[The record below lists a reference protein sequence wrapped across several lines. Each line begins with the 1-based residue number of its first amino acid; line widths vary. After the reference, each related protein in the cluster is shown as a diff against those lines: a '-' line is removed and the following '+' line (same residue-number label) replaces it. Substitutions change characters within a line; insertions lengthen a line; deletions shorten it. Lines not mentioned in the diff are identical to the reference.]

1 MKSRP
6 QPGKQR
12 RPVSSFW
19 ISVANAIDAINEHVG
34 RVVLWLVGA
43 VTLISALNA
52 LARYGLGRSSNAWLE
67 IQWYLFGA
75 IILLTAGYTLK
86 HNGHVRIDIIYG
98 RWSARA
104 QAWIDLLGALLFLL
118 PLCGLMVWLALPGF
132 VDSFQSGE
140 MSPDAGGL
148 IRWPVRLLIPLG
160 FALLALQGVAEII
173 KRIAFLRGEGKLTRE
188 QPQEEV

>member
-1 MKSRP
+1 MKSLIAIA
-6 QPGKQR
+6 K
-12 RPVSSFW
+12 
-19 ISVANAIDAINEHVG
+19 AIDAANETIG
-34 RVVLWLVGA
+34 RAVLWLVGA

-75 IILLTAGYTLK
+75 IFLLAAGYTLK
-86 HNGHVRIDIIYG
+86 HNGHVRIDVIYG
-98 RWSARA
+98 RLSART

-118 PLCGLMVWLALPGF
+118 PLCGLMVWLSFPGF
-132 VDSFQSGE
+132 MDSFVSGE
-140 MSPDAGGL
+140 TSPDAGGL

-160 FALLALQGVAEII
+160 FALLALQGIAEII

-188 QPQEEV
+188 QPREEV